1 MMEVPEYL
9 KLFKVEAIDGPDDLD
24 QYKNEWKTIGYI
36 VNTSRLYTSMW
47 AD

>member
-24 QYKNEWKTIGYI
+24 EYRN
-36 VNTSRLYTSMW
+36 
-47 AD
+47 